1 MELELT
7 FPVRQEKHSVR
18 LLKPSGM
25 EVFLDFPVWVSHLNG
40 STDKVRYDQVEEQKD
55 GTCLANALIR
65 ARNGNEYELCDLWRV
80 EENCVTVERR
90 FSVIRCRRPAQIRVS
105 TDLDCVERNAVS
117 FDDYRFVIPG
127 AFYGRNDTDDDGVE
141 DYQETFQQD
150 YKDDRNP
157 GLSVLCY
164 LPAGKAF
171 LALLRNDKPVRD
183 CSITREQIQARHFVH
198 DTDIGSMGFAPSMHR
213 GNGVSLHVDYPF
225 CERNSFCLNIDGSGW
240 SAYRE
245 MKEGESFAVS

>member
-105 TDLDCVERNAVS
+105 TDFDCVDRNAVS
-117 FDDYRFVIPG
+117 F
-127 AFYGRNDTDDDGVE
+127 
-141 DYQETFQQD
+141 
-150 YKDDRNP
+150 
-157 GLSVLCY
+157 
-164 LPAGKAF
+164 
-171 LALLRNDKPVRD
+171 RD
-183 CSITREQIQARHFVH
+183 
-198 DTDIGSMGFAPSMHR
+198 
-213 GNGVSLHVDYPF
+213 
-225 CERNSFCLNIDGSGW
+225 
-240 SAYRE
+240 
-245 MKEGESFAVS
+245 

>member
-90 FSVIRCRRPAQIRVS
+90 FP
-105 TDLDCVERNAVS
+105 
-117 FDDYRFVIPG
+117 
-127 AFYGRNDTDDDGVE
+127 
-141 DYQETFQQD
+141 
-150 YKDDRNP
+150 
-157 GLSVLCY
+157 
-164 LPAGKAF
+164 
-171 LALLRNDKPVRD
+171 
-183 CSITREQIQARHFVH
+183 
-198 DTDIGSMGFAPSMHR
+198 
-213 GNGVSLHVDYPF
+213 
-225 CERNSFCLNIDGSGW
+225 
-240 SAYRE
+240 
-245 MKEGESFAVS
+245 SFAAVGRLRYGSLRILTALKEMPFPLTITVS